1 MTGRATPRRL
11 RFRANGAGV
20 PDGTASTATAQH
32 SYEQRGC
39 RSRNRCYPEQ
49 GPGARTR
56 GWQWWIARLQSCH
69 ASEGK
74 TLACSCSCFAL
85 ALDESESHP
94 SSTCCCVSP
103 SRTRLRSARAG
114 IEALGDGV
122 CEPDMTCHCRGY
134 QQGAMANC
142 RWAARKIRRD
152 SLLPALRR

>member
-11 RFRANGAGV
+11 RFRANGAAFQ
-20 PDGTASTATAQH
+20 TAQQQAQQQQQH
-32 SYEQRGC
+32 SYEDEDAAPGTGAIQNKAPALGPAVGSGGSQAPVMLCKRGK
-39 RSRNRCYPEQ
+39 N
-49 GPGARTR
+49 
-56 GWQWWIARLQSCH
+56 
-69 ASEGK
+69 
-74 TLACSCSCFAL
+74 ACMLMLCS
-85 ALDESESHP
+85 ALDESQSLIHP
-94 SSTCCCVSP
+94 QPAAVSP